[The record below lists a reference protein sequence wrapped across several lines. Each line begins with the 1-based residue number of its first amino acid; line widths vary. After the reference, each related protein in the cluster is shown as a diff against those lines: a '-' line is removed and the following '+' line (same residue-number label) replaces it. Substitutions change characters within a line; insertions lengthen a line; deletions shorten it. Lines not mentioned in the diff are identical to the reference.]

1 MKAEKTLPSLMDVF
15 KQAWDRTVKLW
26 PLFLVQFGLIIIIYA
41 SIIIVLL
48 IIFGPLIAKYASFIM
63 DNMKNLQDA
72 DWSQFGSDYVAR
84 FSDPVW
90 LSIVVG
96 LIFLLITWWLMLMAV
111 FESGLYSS
119 FWRWIRDEKAFDLKQ
134 FFKDG
139 FQYMMPMIWLYCWLS
154 LLGAAIFLVFGV
166 IAGLVVGAL
175 ALIHFNTI
183 AVILCSVL
191 IGLPLV
197 FLFVVAMVLFSV
209 YALVARA
216 QVSQGSTARES
227 LREAYDLCRKNRWR
241 IMKGTVLILVL
252 YVIAFMAV
260 RMVLGLFSMIPLIGI
275 LFTLLDF
282 FVAMV
287 VGIVVGVYIPGL
299 TVTFI
304 DESEA

>member
-1 MKAEKTLPSLMDVF
+1 
-15 KQAWDRTVKLW
+15 
-26 PLFLVQFGLIIIIYA
+26 
-41 SIIIVLL
+41 
-48 IIFGPLIAKYASFIM
+48 
-63 DNMKNLQDA
+63 
-72 DWSQFGSDYVAR
+72 
-84 FSDPVW
+84 
-90 LSIVVG
+90 
-96 LIFLLITWWLMLMAV
+96 
-111 FESGLYSS
+111 
-119 FWRWIRDEKAFDLKQ
+119 
-134 FFKDG
+134 
-139 FQYMMPMIWLYCWLS
+139 
-154 LLGAAIFLVFGV
+154 
-166 IAGLVVGAL
+166 VVGAL

-191 IGLPLV
+191 ICVPLF